1 MTAEAITGCI
11 LGTAVGDALGLPFEG
26 LSPKRSAR
34 LFKDKS
40 RYHFLFGKG
49 MVSDDTEH
57 TCMVAQSLIASA
69 GAPEQFARELSR
81 RFRIWFLGLPAG
93 VGFATLRSILKL
105 WMGFP
110 PTKSGVFSAGN
121 GPAMRCGVIGVC
133 YGDDDEKLKAL
144 VRAATVISH
153 TDPKAYYGALAVAVA
168 CHMAAASPFVQGA
181 AFCARL
187 GHLLRDEDAAEF
199 LALVKDAVQSAGRGR
214 TTEEFLRSQNL
225 QNGISGYV
233 YHTVPAVIHAW
244 LVNPGDFRK
253 ALLDII
259 NCGGDTDTT
268 GAILGAIVGSAV
280 GKEGIPT
287 EWIHDLIEWP
297 RTVEWMESLSYQLAK
312 AVRTS
317 RAETPIKLPILG
329 VALRNLLFM
338 LIVLFHGFR
347 RLLPPY

>member
-1 MTAEAITGCI
+1 M
-11 LGTAVGDALGLPFEG
+11 GTAVGDALGLPFEG

-40 RYHFLFGKG
+40 RHHFLFGKG

-57 TCMVAQSLIASA
+57 TCIVAQAIIASA
-69 GAPEQFARELSR
+69 GAPEQFTRQLSR
-81 RFRIWFLGLPAG
+81 RFRFWLLGLPAG
-93 VGFATLRSILKL
+93 VGFATLRSIMKL
-105 WMGFP
+105 WMGFSP
-110 PTKSGVFSAGN
+110 AKSGVFSAGN

-133 YGDDDEKLKAL
+133 YGDDDEKLKTL
-144 VRAATVISH
+144 VRSATVISH

-168 CHMAAASPFVQGA
+168 AHMGA
-181 AFCARL
+181 VSSSVDGTAFRARL
-187 GHLLRDEDAAEF
+187 KHLLSDEDAGEF
-199 LALVKDAVQSAGRGR
+199 LTLVNDAVQSVEQGS
-214 TTEEFLRSQNL
+214 TTEEFLQSQNL
-225 QNGISGYV
+225 QNGISGYI

-244 LVNPGDFRK
+244 LVNTGDFRK

-280 GKEGIPT
+280 GKEGIPQ
-287 EWIHDLIEWP
+287 EWIDDLIEWP
-297 RTVEWMESLSYQLAK
+297 RTSAWMESLSHQLAET
-312 AVRTS
+312 VRTS
-317 RAETPIKLPILG
+317 RAARPIRLPVLG
-329 VALRNLLFM
+329 VVLRNLLFM